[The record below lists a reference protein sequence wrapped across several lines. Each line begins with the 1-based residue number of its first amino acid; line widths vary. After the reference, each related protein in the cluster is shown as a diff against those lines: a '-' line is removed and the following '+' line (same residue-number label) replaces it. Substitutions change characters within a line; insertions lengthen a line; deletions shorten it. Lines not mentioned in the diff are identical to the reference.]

1 MLDYIFLILFFIV
14 VIIELY
20 GEIKENFKITIIF
33 KALLMPMLIFFYLFG
48 APFGRIDWFIVVAL
62 IFGLGGDILLGLKNQ
77 EKWFLFGMLS
87 FLLNQIFYII
97 SFFLSISNI
106 ALFPLWGLFL
116 LGPVILIIIINVPKF
131 INKTEKMKIPV
142 LVYMAAIL
150 LMHLAAIFRLAQYSG
165 LPFIFIYMGSVLFVF
180 SDSFVAIEAFGEKFS
195 GIRIVV
201 MTTYTL
207 AQFYIT
213 LGALLTSLL

>member
-1 MLDYIFLILFFIV
+1 MIEYIFLILFFVV

-20 GEIKENFKITIIF
+20 GEIKDNFKIIIIF
-33 KALLMPMLIFFYLFG
+33 KALLMPMLILFYVFG
-48 APFGRIDWFIVVAL
+48 APFDRIDWFIVIAL

-97 SFFLSISNI
+97 SFFLSISNL
-106 ALFPLWGLFL
+106 ATFPLWGLFL
-116 LGPVILIIIINVPKF
+116 LGPAVLIVIINVPKF

-142 LVYMAAIL
+142 IVYMATIL

-165 LPFIFIYMGSVLFVF
+165 LQFIFIYLGSILFVF
-180 SDSFVAIEAFGEKFS
+180 SDSFVGIEAFGEKFS

-213 LGALLTSLL
+213 LGALLTI